1 MSRGSGSGSL
11 VDMKTLGRP
20 GSFHG
25 KSTEWKDWAFGFLS
39 FCTAV
44 SVYMGERMSSYAKL
58 LEGTARVDLSAVD
71 AKVTVQ
77 LGYMLILSCKDK
89 AVEKLR
95 NFPDPQH
102 GLESWRRLVQEYEP
116 ASAGRFGGMLVGI
129 LATKFKGTGSEE
141 LDTWEAD
148 IKRYSDSSSE
158 VISNSIKIATVIN
171 GLTDGPL
178 LQHLQLNYA
187 NITDYAA
194 LRAMIQN
201 YVQAR
206 KTWTPAGTAMDLSAL
221 EKKEK
226 GPGKGKGKGKKNK
239 GKDGTD
245 ATKKKGE
252 GGKETRECF
261 YCKKPGH
268 LKQDCRRFKAD
279 QEKEK
284 KGDLKTLQ
292 AQPATT
298 LSSASTPST
307 QTNLAIQDGKIITVL
322 ASDGNWVF

>member
-1 MSRGSGSGSL
+1 
-11 VDMKTLGRP
+11 
-20 GSFHG
+20 
-25 KSTEWKDWAFGFLS
+25 
-39 FCTAV
+39 
-44 SVYMGERMSSYAKL
+44 
-58 LEGTARVDLSAVD
+58 
-71 AKVTVQ
+71 
-77 LGYMLILSCKDK
+77 
-89 AVEKLR
+89 
-95 NFPDPQH
+95 
-102 GLESWRRLVQEYEP
+102 
-116 ASAGRFGGMLVGI
+116 MLVGI

-201 YVQAR
+201 YFQAR

-239 GKDGTD
+239 GKDGKD

-252 GGKETRECF
+252 GGKETRVCF
-261 YCKKPGH
+261 HCEKPGH
-268 LKQDCRRFKAD
+268 LKQDCRKFKAE

-284 KGDLKTLQ
+284 KDLKTLQ
-292 AQPATT
+292 GQPSAAQPSTAAP
-298 LSSASTPST
+298 SA
-307 QTNLAIQDGKIITVL
+307 QQNLAIQDGKIITVL